1 MQGAAGKA
9 LKFRF
14 ILQYFAAAPQR
25 ALNAA
30 GLHIFRP
37 TLRKAGRHNQQN
49 HIFMETINRVEL
61 QGNVGNVRIQKAGET
76 QVAHFS
82 LATNRVSR
90 SKEGENVVEACWHNI
105 EAWEGQGIDDLSKI
119 VKGCPMHILGR
130 LRYTRYTG
138 SDDVERTS
146 TDVVA
151 TKIDFLNN

>member
-1 MQGAAGKA
+1 
-9 LKFRF
+9 
-14 ILQYFAAAPQR
+14 
-25 ALNAA
+25 
-30 GLHIFRP
+30 
-37 TLRKAGRHNQQN
+37 
-49 HIFMETINRVEL
+49 METINRVEL
-61 QGNVGNVRIQKAGET
+61 QGNVGNVRIQKAGDT

-90 SKEGENVVEACWHNI
+90 SKEGENVVEACWHNV

-119 VKGCPMHILGR
+119 VKGCPMHIWGR

-138 SDDVERTS
+138 ADQVEKTS